1 MHLFVVSSWYKWK
14 LYSTNVEVLTMAY
27 EDRTKHYIETLID
40 NKDWTGAHNALM
52 AYIREYG
59 KDYWAT
65 NTLALVESHM

>member
-1 MHLFVVSSWYKWK
+1 
-14 LYSTNVEVLTMAY
+14 MAY